1 MIKTISA
8 LISAFLML
16 ISSFAVPDSNF
27 KFLVDRAA
35 VDVSATAE
43 VSFDTITAEEMLIS
57 EAEKQSC
64 REWFNKNILTT
75 EKPAYNFNYGL
86 KSFRGDIKNWS
97 VTVGKESAAGEF
109 YKGGKT
115 TYIELA
121 HKENGLAATV
131 EATIFEDNATCEW
144 TVFIRNTA
152 SENSPVIRNF
162 YAADCVIPVSNCN
175 LYYSKGSEPAPDD
188 FELVKQ
194 ALTSVPVS
202 FSANGGRTE
211 SVLPYFNISGKNSGV
226 VFSVG
231 WSGQWFASMSRTL
244 GGVNLKAKQEKL
256 SAYLEPAEEIRSPLV
271 SLTFYNNSNALKGF
285 NSFRKWTTDCLYPD
299 GVKAITTMGIG
310 IETPGTTVADMVNGI
325 KNSPVEFT
333 DSFDAYWIDAG
344 WYPIKN
350 DWGDSVGSWYPD
362 PERYPEGFSPIAD
375 AAAERGLGLLLWYEP
390 ERCAVGTQVYNDC
403 IGKEGWI
410 IESDDTS
417 RNMVNFA
424 NEGALEYITDVI
436 LESLKA
442 NKVTYFRIDSIPE
455 PLPFWQRADEKWGN
469 GRKGITENHYV
480 ANFYGFLDTLV
491 AEIPDL
497 KIDNCCSGGKRI
509 DIEMS
514 RRSIPLWRSDF
525 NCLDGEGKANPEI
538 LQGTQA
544 QTYGISFWVP
554 INGTCAYLD
563 GEYADRT
570 NIIPCTQRLGYQDVR
585 AYMTGNYY
593 PLCYAGLDTSRYQA
607 TQYDVE
613 GEGFAVVYK
622 RENVEEDMFTL
633 RLNGLDPDKTYV
645 VYDYDSPD
653 EKLERSGKEL
663 MNDGLELQIE
673 QTPKAVIIMYGEK

>member
-1 MIKTISA
+1 MKIIIA
-8 LISAFLML
+8 LIQSLLFI

-43 VSFDTITAEEMLIS
+43 VSFDAITAEEMLIT

-64 REWFNKNILTT
+64 RDWFNENILTT
-75 EKPAYNFNYGL
+75 AKPAYNFNYGI
-86 KSFRGDIKNWS
+86 KTFRGDIKNWNI
-97 VTVGKESAAGEF
+97 TVGKESAVGEY

-121 HKENGLAATV
+121 HKNNGLTATV
-131 EATIFEDNATCEW
+131 EATIYEDNATCEW

-152 SENSPVIRNF
+152 SENSPVIKNF
-162 YAADCVIPVSNCN
+162 YAADCVVPTGDSDI
-175 LYYSKGSEPAPDD
+175 YYSKGSEPAPDD
-188 FELVKQ
+188 FELVK
-194 ALTSVPVS
+194 AELTTLPTV
-202 FSANGGRTE
+202 FTANGGRTE
-211 SVLPYFNISGKNSGV
+211 SVLPYFNISGKENGV
-226 VFSVG
+226 VFCVG
-231 WSGQWFASMSRTL
+231 WSGQWYASISRTF
-244 GGVNLKAKQEKL
+244 GGVNLKAKQDKF
-256 SAYLEPAEEIRSPLV
+256 SAYLEPNEEIRSPLV

-285 NSFRKWTTDCLYPD
+285 NSLRKWTMNCVYRD

-310 IETPGTTVADMVNGI
+310 IETPGTTVTDMVNSI
-325 KNSPVEFT
+325 KNSPYEFT

-362 PERYPEGFSPIAD
+362 PERYPEGFAPIAE
-375 AAAERGLGLLLWYEP
+375 AAAERGLGLVLWYEP
-390 ERCAVGTQVYNDC
+390 ERCAVGTKVYNDC

-424 NEGALEYITDVI
+424 NEGALEYITNEI
-436 LESLKA
+436 LASLRA

-455 PLPFWQRADEKWGN
+455 PMPFWQTADEKWGD

-480 ANFYGFLDTLV
+480 SNFYGFLDTLLE
-491 AEIPDL
+491 EIPNL

-514 RRSIPLWRSDF
+514 RRGIPLWRSDF

-544 QTYGISFWVP
+544 QTYGISFWIP
-554 INGTCAYLD
+554 INGTCAYVD

-570 NIIPCTQRLGYQDVR
+570 NLIPCTQRLGYQHVR
-585 AYMTGNYY
+585 EYMTGNYY

-607 TQYDVE
+607 TQYDVD
-613 GEGFAVVYK
+613 GEGFAVIYK
-622 RENVEEDMFTL
+622 RENVEEDSFTL
-633 RLNGLDPDKTYV
+633 KLNGLDPNKTYE
-645 VYDYDSPD
+645 YYNFDRPEDKRD
-653 EKLERSGKEL
+653 MRGDEL
-663 MNDGLELQIE
+663 MANGIELRIPE
-673 QTPKAVIIMYGEK
+673 TPKAVIIMYGEK